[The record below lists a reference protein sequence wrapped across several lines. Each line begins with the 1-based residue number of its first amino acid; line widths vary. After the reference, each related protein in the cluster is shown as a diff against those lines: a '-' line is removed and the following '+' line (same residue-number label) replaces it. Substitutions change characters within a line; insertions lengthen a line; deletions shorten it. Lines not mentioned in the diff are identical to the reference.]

1 MSAGAEQ
8 DKGGDLQPEGL
19 FSRLPQGGERAFRRK
34 YDLSVSSR
42 MSRLREIA
50 KILRRHKILSGD
62 ITPQQLRSVLEDLG
76 PTFVKMGQILSM
88 RSEILPQRFCDE
100 LALLRSDA
108 DPISFSQV
116 QEVLAAELDR
126 PLDQVFSSIDPKPLG
141 SASLA
146 QVHRAT
152 LLDGSD
158 VAVKVQRPGVQETMA
173 LDIDILREVVTRLSR
188 LMRGDAVIDFKQVVD
203 ELWTSFSEEVDFLA
217 EARNLQ
223 EFRARNARC
232 VFVDCPAPHM
242 ELCGEHVVVMD
253 YIDGIGISEPKR
265 LVAAGYDLGEIGVK
279 LVDNYATQVLDAG
292 FFHADPHPGNIIVSG
307 GKIVYIDL
315 GMTGRLSSYDR
326 SCMSDII
333 SAVGAGSSS
342 KLKDAL
348 LRFAVSKD
356 LSKIDHPQFLADL
369 DLIVEEFGTVSLQ
382 ELDLGALVFSLIGL
396 ARRNDV
402 EMPPTITMMARGM
415 VTLEGVLDLFL
426 PDTNMLD
433 IIRDHIRRSRSLDQV
448 VADEL
453 KESAV
458 QALHARRS
466 VLSAAGDLGD
476 LTHML
481 TRGQFKMN
489 MEMLESRKLM
499 DRVSAIVDRMT
510 MGIIVAGLF
519 IGSSVVYYSKIPPV
533 IFGIPV
539 LGFAGY
545 VGAALLSVN
554 VIVGIVRTNKPRK

>member
-1 MSAGAEQ
+1 M
-8 DKGGDLQPEGL
+8 
-19 FSRLPQGGERAFRRK
+19 RRK
-34 YDLSVSSR
+34 YDLSLSSR
-42 MSRLREIA
+42 LSRLRQIA
-50 KILRRHKILSGD
+50 KIVRRHKVLSAD
-62 ITPQQLRSVLEDLG
+62 ITPEQLRHVLEDLG

-100 LALLRSDA
+100 LALLRTDA
-108 DPISFSQV
+108 DPIPFAQV
-116 QEVLAAELDR
+116 KEVLAMELGK
-126 PLDQVFSSIDPKPLG
+126 PLDEVFSFIDPKPLG

-173 LDIDILREVVTRLSR
+173 LDIDLLRGVVTRLNK
-188 LMRGDAVIDFKQVVD
+188 LMRKDAVIDFKQVVD

-232 VFVDCPAPHM
+232 VYVDCPAPHM
-242 ELCGEHVVVMD
+242 SLCGEHVVVMD
-253 YIDGIGISEPKR
+253 YIEGIGISEPER
-265 LVAAGYDLGEIGVK
+265 LKEAGYNLGEIGVK

-292 FFHADPHPGNIIVSG
+292 FFHADPHPGNIIISG

-326 SCMSDII
+326 SCMGDII
-333 SAVGAGSSS
+333 AAVGEGSSS

-369 DLIVEEFGTVSLQ
+369 DLIVEEFGTVALQ

-433 IIRDHIRRSRSLDQV
+433 IIRDHIRRSSAPDQLAV
-448 VADEL
+448 REL
-453 KESAV
+453 KEFATQAV
-458 QALHARRS
+458 SARRS
-466 VLSAAGDLGD
+466 VMSAAGDLAD

-489 MEMLESRKLM
+489 MEMLESAKLM
-499 DRVSAIVDRMT
+499 DRVSATVDRMT

-519 IGSSVVYYSKIPPV
+519 IGSSVVYFSKIPPV

-545 VGAALLSVN
+545 VGAAILSIY
-554 VIVGIVRTNKPRK
+554 VIVGIIRTDRPR